1 MSYPKHLSDAEKEA
15 LPVLDMSKPSKVMV
29 NTYDYDEPMW
39 WEDSKGRQW
48 TFGQY
53 EPGAWYKTPSFFDLR

>member
-1 MSYPKHLSDAEKEA
+1 MSYPHDLTDAEKEA
-15 LPVLDMSKPSKVMV
+15 LPKLDMSKPCKVMV

-39 WEDSKGRQW
+39 WEDSEGRRW

-53 EPGAWYKTPSFFDLR
+53 SPGDWYKTPSFFDW